1 MSRIRQ
7 IKPSWFLDK
16 DLRRGTTADAREFYI
31 GLWML
36 ADDAGY
42 LAWDVERIGAEL
54 YPFDPITRRERNVE
68 KWAAVLE
75 RLDPAEPHL
84 IVWDCGH
91 GRVPKMVK
99 HQRIAGNQTFAVK
112 AVHAGME
119 GVRGPDPGCVRAR
132 SRLSLQV
139 ATGPESLHVATGSP
153 GRELVEVGNGTV
165 RYGTVG
171 SASAPAPDGGAARST
186 FDERMA
192 ANGVHPAIAGK
203 AAS

>member
-16 DLRRGTTADAREFYI
+16 ELRRGTTADCREFYI

-42 LAWDVERIGAEL
+42 LAWDEERVAAEL
-54 YPFDPITRRERNVE
+54 YPFDNIARRERNVA

-75 RLDPAEPHL
+75 RLNAAEPHL

-91 GRVPKMVK
+91 ARVPKMPG
-99 HQRIAGNQTFAVK
+99 HQRIAGNQTFTVAR
-112 AVHAGME
+112 VHVGEERTMTPP
-119 GVRGPDPGCVRAR
+119 PDPCKRAR

-139 ATGPESLHVATGSP
+139 ATSSP
-153 GRELVEVGNGTV
+153 GTSEGSRNGTVGNGSTPGA
-165 RYGTVG
+165 R
-171 SASAPAPDGGAARST
+171 APEGAAPGSLKEKVGWTPTVVDGRS
-186 FDERMA
+186 A
-192 ANGVHPAIAGK
+192 
-203 AAS
+203 